1 MTITLP
7 ALPAL
12 SSLAGMTK
20 AQISEEY
27 RHANLRAVRAEES
40 LREVDVVYRAEC
52 RAQVRAHFRATQ
64 NLWIN
69 RAADCIVAYR
79 AAAA

>member
-1 MTITLP
+1 
-7 ALPAL
+7 
-12 SSLAGMTK
+12 MTK
-20 AQISEEY
+20 AQINAEY
-27 RHANLRAVRAEES
+27 KFANERAAHFEQA

-52 RAQVRAHFRATQ
+52 RADVRSSFLSRSRE
-64 NLWIN
+64 WVN

>member
-1 MTITLP
+1 MTTTLP

-12 SSLAGMTK
+12 PSLAGMTK

-52 RAQVRAHFRATQ
+52 RAQVRAHFRAMQ
-64 NLWIN
+64 SLWVN

-79 AAAA
+79 AA

>member
-12 SSLAGMTK
+12 PSLAGMTK

-52 RAQVRAHFRATQ
+52 RAQVRAHFRAMQ
-64 NLWIN
+64 SLWVN

-79 AAAA
+79 AA